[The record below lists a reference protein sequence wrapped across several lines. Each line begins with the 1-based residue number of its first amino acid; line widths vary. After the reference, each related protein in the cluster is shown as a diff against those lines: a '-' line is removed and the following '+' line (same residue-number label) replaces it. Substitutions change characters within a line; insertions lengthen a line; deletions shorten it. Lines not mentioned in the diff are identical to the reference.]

1 MRALIIAF
9 ALAACGTPTASPPTP
24 SNACAYDSDAML
36 ALDERTFDRTDGAGW
51 RAVADIEG
59 CEASAAD
66 LIARYRAAHPD
77 ADDAT
82 GLLHHEAQMRAASGQ
97 TEAAI
102 ALIEQTRA
110 LETAPEMIAYRD
122 AELAFLRNDREALL
136 AARARLV
143 SVPAPENF
151 IAAVATFR
159 ERYPSAASP
168 TWPLNLEVVDGFVAC
183 FGRPYREAYIA
194 PCRGSAVSD

>member
-1 MRALIIAF
+1 MRALIVAV
-9 ALAACGTPTASPPTP
+9 ALAACTTPNTP
-24 SNACAYDSDAML
+24 EVSSGACPYDADAML
-36 ALDERTFDRTDGAGW
+36 ALDERAFDRTDGSGW

-59 CEASAAD
+59 CEGAAAD
-66 LIARYRAAHPD
+66 LIARYRAAHPV
-77 ADDAT
+77 ASDAT

-97 TEAAI
+97 IEAAI

-122 AELAFLRNDREALL
+122 AELAFLRNDRDALL
-136 AARARLV
+136 AARARLA

-151 IAAVATFR
+151 TAAIARFR
-159 ERYPSAASP
+159 ERYPNATPP

-183 FGRPYREAYIA
+183 FGRPYREAYSA
-194 PCRGSAVSD
+194 SCRGIAVSD